1 MKLILDTANIK
12 KIKEYLTYLPVD
24 GVTTNPSILKKEGNI
39 DFVEHMKEIRSLI
52 GPDKSLHIQTIA
64 SDYEGM
70 VKDARRIVELIDK
83 DVYIKIP
90 VSKAGLAAI
99 KTLKSEGFNIT
110 ATAIYSEIQALLATE
125 LGADYLAPY
134 VNRMSNLNTDPYEV
148 INNVAYNIANTNSET
163 RILAASFKNVDQVL
177 KAVQAGSTHVTVGA
191 DVVDLFLANA
201 NIDKA
206 VTDFGNDWNSV
217 HGNFEI

>member
-1 MKLILDTANIK
+1 MKLIVDTANIE

-24 GVTTNPSILKKEGNI
+24 GVTTNPSILKKEENI

-52 GPDKSLHIQTIA
+52 GPGKALHIQTIA

-70 VKDARRIVELIDK
+70 IKDARRIVELIDK
-83 DVYIKIP
+83 NVYIKIP

-217 HGNFEI
+217 NGNFEI

>member
-24 GVTTNPSILKKEGNI
+24 GVTTNPSILEKEGNI

-125 LGADYLAPY
+125 LSADYLAPY

>member
-52 GPDKSLHIQTIA
+52 GPDKSLHIQIIA

-110 ATAIYSEIQALLATE
+110 ATAIYSEIQALIATE

>member
-1 MKLILDTANIK
+1 MKLIVDTANIE

-148 INNVAYNIANTNSET
+148 INNVAYNIANTNSDT

>member
-148 INNVAYNIANTNSET
+148 INNVAYNIANTNSDT

-206 VTDFGNDWNSV
+206 ITDFGNDWNSV

>member
-24 GVTTNPSILKKEGNI
+24 GVTTNPSILEKEGNI

-99 KTLKSEGFNIT
+99 KTLKSEEFNIT

>member
-1 MKLILDTANIK
+1 MKLIIDTANID
-12 KIKEYLTYLPVD
+12 KIKDYLNYLPVD

-64 SDYEGM
+64 KDYEGI
-70 VKDARRIVELIDK
+70 VKDAHKIAELIDK

-90 VSKAGLAAI
+90 VSKDGLAAI
-99 KTLKSEGFNIT
+99 KTLKAEGFNIT

-134 VNRMSNLNTDPYEV
+134 VNRMTNLNSDPYEV
-148 INNVAYNIANTNSET
+148 INNVAYNIAATNSST
-163 RILAASFKNVDQVL
+163 RILAASFKNIDQVL
-177 KAVQAGSTHVTVGA
+177 KAVQAGSTHVTVGS
-191 DVVDLFLANA
+191 DVVDLFLEDA
-201 NIDKA
+201 NISKA
-206 VTDFGNDWNSV
+206 VTDFSNDWNDV

>member
-1 MKLILDTANIK
+1 MKLIVDTANIK

-217 HGNFEI
+217 NGNFEI

>member
-1 MKLILDTANIK
+1 MKLIVDTANIK

-52 GPDKSLHIQTIA
+52 GPDKSLHIQIIA

-217 HGNFEI
+217 NGNFEI

>member
-125 LGADYLAPY
+125 LSADYLAPY

>member
-24 GVTTNPSILKKEGNI
+24 GVTTNPGILKKEGNI

-125 LGADYLAPY
+125 LSADYLAPY

-148 INNVAYNIANTNSET
+148 INNVAYNIANTNSDT

>member
-1 MKLILDTANIK
+1 MKLIVDTANIE

-24 GVTTNPSILKKEGNI
+24 GVTTNPSILKKEENI
-39 DFVEHMKEIRSLI
+39 DLVEHMKEIRSLI

-148 INNVAYNIANTNSET
+148 INNVAYNIANTNSDT

>member
-1 MKLILDTANIK
+1 MKLIVDTANIK

-148 INNVAYNIANTNSET
+148 INNVAYNIANTNSDT

>member
-148 INNVAYNIANTNSET
+148 INNVAYNIANTNSDT

>member
-1 MKLILDTANIK
+1 MKLIVDTANIE

-24 GVTTNPSILKKEGNI
+24 GVTTNPSILKKEENI

-70 VKDARRIVELIDK
+70 IKDARRIAELIDK

-99 KTLKSEGFNIT
+99 KTLKAEGFNIT

-148 INNVAYNIANTNSET
+148 INNVAYNIANTNSDT

-177 KAVQAGSTHVTVGA
+177 KAVQAGSTHITVGA

-201 NIDKA
+201 NIGKA
-206 VTDFGNDWNSV
+206 VTDFGKDWNSV